1 MNKEQ
6 FLSSLEDRFNGLSK
20 EDIAERLAFY
30 SEAIDDRMEDGLTE
44 EEALAQLGS
53 VDSIAAQIVND
64 AERQRPVKEKRRMGA
79 LEIVL
84 LILGSPIWIS
94 LAAAAFSVAVSVY
107 ATLWACIG
115 SFWGCFAAIIAS
127 AVAMVFYSGMFLTI
141 KVPLALALLAAAFVL
156 AGLSIFTFFGC
167 KWATIGMV
175 KLTKLIAVWTKKN
188 FFTGKGG
195 ATNE

>member
-94 LAAAAFSVAVSVY
+94 LLAACFSVVISLY
-107 ATLWACIG
+107 AAIWAIVIALWA
-115 SFWGCFAAIIAS
+115 AE
-127 AVAMVFYSGMFLTI
+127 VAMAAGSIGGIFGSVLFFSSGN
-141 KVPLALALLAAAFVL
+141 VPGGFAILAAAMVV
-156 AGLSIFTFFGC
+156 AGLAIFFFYGC
-167 KWATIGMV
+167 IAITKAAAI
-175 KLTKLIAVWTKKN
+175 LTKKSAIWMVRLFIRKERSK
-188 FFTGKGG
+188 
-195 ATNE
+195 